1 MNHPTRCL
9 TTRPPPPSPMT
20 STSRR
25 PDWLASLISPEVSWK
40 RALTSKPAR
49 AIYAAIAFFSLTA
62 IFLSWKS
69 GGTLSNPIPYSDDS
83 KIPAAPVETLVA
95 NYTPPP
101 GPKHEKGRFHLLIPA
116 TSSGRDLCKL
126 LLSVEILGYPT
137 PVLINYGAAEDA
149 DPYVQH
155 LAKVEGLLKYLEH
168 QENANP
174 DTEDLVLIIDGYDVW
189 FQLRPDVLIKRFYES
204 NKQAHKRLID
214 QYGEEIVKEHNMKQS
229 VIFGPDKLCWPI
241 DYSRPACWAVDPG
254 NLDPFAFGPQT
265 SSEHEELTHP
275 RWLNS
280 GTIMGTTQE
289 LIDVFR
295 ATLHDIQTNYVTN
308 SDQYYFAEI
317 FGRQEFAR
325 LSTKPELLE
334 ERKKETYGV
343 TVEDKTDN
351 GTRAE
356 PDLSGQNRTEYFI
369 GIDYKSEMFQ
379 TLAFW
384 KQFLTWSRGRDSW
397 VPPTGGARDQVPYSV
412 TNSSVFDTRLSG
424 DIVASEKPFNS
435 LKDSENE
442 DEKKLAT
449 TRWSDVELLRN
460 TVSRLNPVIVHFT
473 GEKRF
478 REVWWSKLWFQA
490 KAEVLRNAS
499 SKLKTNKITDELIE
513 GMTWYNAEPEQAG
526 EVSNAGKNG
535 AWSDQGGWFG
545 WNTLCKE
552 YEPQMYGGDDFGL
565 YHPGQKPAQENL
577 QDKKPP
583 PEA

>member
-1 MNHPTRCL
+1 MSSYP
-9 TTRPPPPSPMT
+9 
-20 STSRR
+20 RR
-25 PDWLASLISPEVSWK
+25 PEWLDSLIGPDVSVK
-40 RALTSKPAR
+40 RALTSKLAR
-49 AIYAAIAFFSLTA
+49 TIYAAVAFFSIAA

-69 GGTLSNPIPYSDDS
+69 GGTLSNPIPYAADS
-83 KIPAAPVETLVA
+83 KVPAPPTESHTP
-95 NYTPPP
+95 NYEPPP

-126 LLSVEILGYPT
+126 LLSTQILGYPT

-168 QENANP
+168 QESANP

-204 NKQAHKRLID
+204 NRQAYKRLID
-214 QYGEEIVKEHNMKQS
+214 QYGEEIVREHNMKQS

-254 NLDPFAFGPQT
+254 NLDPYAFGPQT

-325 LSTKPELLE
+325 LSRKPELLN

-343 TVEDKTDN
+343 TVEEKTDN

-356 PDLSGQNRTEYFI
+356 PDLSGLNRTEYFI

-397 VPPTGGARDQVPYSV
+397 VPPNERRDMLPYTV
-412 TNSSVFDTRLSG
+412 TNSSVYDTRLAS
-424 DIVASEKPFNS
+424 DIVNSEKPFAS

-442 DEKKLAT
+442 DDRHAATT

-460 TVSRLNPVIVHFT
+460 TVSRLNPVIIHFT

-490 KAEVLRNAS
+490 KAETLRKESA
-499 SKLKTNKITDELIE
+499 KLNTNKISDEKIE

-526 EVSNAGKNG
+526 EVSNAGKSG

-545 WNTLCKE
+545 WNTLCKAH
-552 YEPQMYGGDDFGL
+552 EPEMYGGDDFEL

-583 PEA
+583 AEI

>member
-1 MNHPTRCL
+1 V
-9 TTRPPPPSPMT
+9 
-20 STSRR
+20 
-25 PDWLASLISPEVSWK
+25 PD
-40 RALTSKPAR
+40 
-49 AIYAAIAFFSLTA
+49 
-62 IFLSWKS
+62 
-69 GGTLSNPIPYSDDS
+69 
-83 KIPAAPVETLVA
+83 
-95 NYTPPP
+95 YTPPP

-126 LLSVEILGYPT
+126 LLSTQILGYPT

-155 LAKVEGLLKYLEH
+155 LAKVEGLLNYLEK
-168 QENANP
+168 QESANP

-204 NKQAHKRLID
+204 NKQAYKRLVD
-214 QYGEEIVKEHNMKQS
+214 QYGTEIVKTNNMKQS

-254 NLDPFAFGPQT
+254 NLDPYAFGPQT

-317 FGRQEFAR
+317 YGRQEFAR
-325 LSTKPELLE
+325 LSQKPELLI
-334 ERKKETYGV
+334 ERKKEMYGV
-343 TVEDKTDN
+343 TVENKTDN

-356 PDLSGQNRTEYFI
+356 PDLSGLNRTEYHI

-397 VPPTGGARDQVPYSV
+397 QPPLGDRDMLPYSV
-412 TNSSVFDTRLSG
+412 TNSSVFDTRLAG
-424 DIVASEKPFNS
+424 DIVSSEKPFSS

-442 DEKKLAT
+442 GDRNMANR
-449 TRWSDVELLRN
+449 RWSDVELLRN
-460 TVSRLNPVIVHFT
+460 TVSRLNPVIIHFT

-478 REVWWSKLWFQA
+478 REVWWTRLWFQA
-490 KAEVLRNAS
+490 KAETLREAS
-499 SKLKTNKITDELIE
+499 SKQDTNKISEELIE

-526 EVSNAGKNG
+526 EVSNAGKSG
-535 AWSDQGGWFG
+535 AWSDKGGWFG
-545 WNTLCKE
+545 WNTLCKAH
-552 YEPQMYGGDDFGL
+552 EPEMYYNGADDFGL
-565 YHPGQKPAQENL
+565 YHPDRKPAQESM
-577 QDKKPP
+577 QERDSPV
-583 PEA
+583 EA

>member
-1 MNHPTRCL
+1 
-9 TTRPPPPSPMT
+9 MT
-20 STSRR
+20 STSNR
-25 PDWLASLISPEVSWK
+25 PDWLAGLISPDVSYK
-40 RALTSKPAR
+40 RALTSKLAR
-49 AIYAAIAFFSLTA
+49 TIYAAIAFFSLAA
-62 IFLSWKS
+62 IFLPWKS
-69 GGTLSNPIPYSDDS
+69 GGSLANPIPYAADAEVPP
-83 KIPAAPVETLVA
+83 IPAESHAP
-95 NYTPPP
+95 NYTLPA

-126 LLSVEILGYPT
+126 LLSTQILGYPT

-204 NKQAHKRLID
+204 NKQAYKRLID
-214 QYGEEIVKEHNMKQS
+214 QYGEELVREHNMKQS

-254 NLDPFAFGPQT
+254 NLDQYAFGPQT
-265 SSEHEELTHP
+265 SSKHEELTHP

-325 LSTKPELLE
+325 LSRKPELLN
-334 ERKKETYGV
+334 ERKKEKYGV
-343 TVEDKTDN
+343 TVEEKTDN
-351 GTRAE
+351 GTRSE
-356 PDLSGQNRTEYFI
+356 PDLSGVERTEYFI

-384 KQFLTWSRGRDSW
+384 KQFLTWSRGVDSW
-397 VPPTGGARDQVPYSV
+397 QPPNERRDMLPYLV
-412 TNSSVFDTRLSG
+412 TNSSVYDTRLAG
-424 DIVASEKPFNS
+424 DIVASEKPFS
-435 LKDSENE
+435 VLKDSENE
-442 DEKKLAT
+442 GDRNAATT

-460 TVSRLNPVIVHFT
+460 TVSRLNPVIIHFT

-490 KAEVLRNAS
+490 KAEALRKES
-499 SKLKTNKITDELIE
+499 TKLYTSKISEELIE
-513 GMTWYNAEPEQAG
+513 GMTWYNAEPEQAD
-526 EVSNAGKNG
+526 EVSNAGKSG

-545 WNTLCKE
+545 WNTLCKA
-552 YEPQMYGGDDFGL
+552 YEPEMYGGDHFKLD
-565 YHPGQKPAQENL
+565 HPDQQPAQENL
-577 QDKKPP
+577 QDRRPP
-583 PEA
+583 AEV

>member
-1 MNHPTRCL
+1 MSYP
-9 TTRPPPPSPMT
+9 
-20 STSRR
+20 SRR
-25 PDWLASLISPEVSWK
+25 PDWLASIVSPDVSFK
-40 RALTSKPAR
+40 RALTSKLAR
-49 AIYAAIAFFSLTA
+49 TIYAAITLFSLA
-62 IFLSWKS
+62 AVFLSWKS
-69 GGTLSNPIPYSDDS
+69 GGTLSNPIPYADDS
-83 KIPAAPVETLVA
+83 KIATPLLDDVPD
-95 NYTPPP
+95 YTPPP

-126 LLSVEILGYPT
+126 LLSTQILGYPT

-155 LAKVEGLLKYLEH
+155 LAKVEGLLNYLEK
-168 QENANP
+168 QESANP

-204 NKQAHKRLID
+204 NKQAYKRLVD
-214 QYGEEIVKEHNMKQS
+214 QYGTEIVKKNNMKQS

-254 NLDPFAFGPQT
+254 NLDPHAFGPQT

-317 FGRQEFAR
+317 YGRQEFAR
-325 LSTKPELLE
+325 LSQKPELLI
-334 ERKKETYGV
+334 ERKKEMYGV
-343 TVEDKTDN
+343 TVENKTDN

-397 VPPTGGARDQVPYSV
+397 QPPLGARDMLPYTV
-412 TNSSVFDTRLSG
+412 TNSSVYDTRLAG
-424 DIVASEKPFNS
+424 DIVSSEKPFSS
-435 LKDSENE
+435 LKESENE
-442 DEKKLAT
+442 GDRNMAT

-460 TVSRLNPVIVHFT
+460 TVSRLNPVIIHFT

-478 REVWWSKLWFQA
+478 REVWWTRLWFQA
-490 KAEVLRNAS
+490 KAETLRKES
-499 SKLKTNKITDELIE
+499 SKQNTNKISDQLIE
-513 GMTWYNAEPEQAG
+513 GMTWYNAEPEQAD
-526 EVSNAGKNG
+526 EVSNAGKSG
-535 AWSDQGGWFG
+535 AWSDKGGWFG
-545 WNTLCKE
+545 WNTLCKAH
-552 YEPQMYGGDDFGL
+552 EPEMYYNGADDFGL
-565 YHPGQKPAQENL
+565 YHPDQKPAQENL
-577 QDKKPP
+577 QDRKPP
-583 PEA
+583 ADV

>member
-1 MNHPTRCL
+1 M
-9 TTRPPPPSPMT
+9 SS
-20 STSRR
+20 STRR
-25 PDWLASLISPEVSWK
+25 PDWLDSLISPDVSVK
-40 RALTSKPAR
+40 RALTSKLAR
-49 AIYAAIAFFSLTA
+49 AVYAAVTLFSLAA
-62 IFLSWKS
+62 IFLSWNT
-69 GGTLSNPIPYSDDS
+69 GGSVSNPIPYDSDS
-83 KIPAAPVETLVA
+83 KIPAAVELDPSA
-95 NYTPPP
+95 DNLPNWTPEPA
-101 GPKHEKGRFHLLIPA
+101 PKHAKGRFHLLIPA

-126 LLSVEILGYPT
+126 LLSTQILGYPT

-189 FQLRPDVLIKRFYES
+189 FQLRPDVLIKRYYES
-204 NKQAHKRLID
+204 NKQANKRLVEK
-214 QYGEEIVKEHNMKQS
+214 YGEHIVKKYNMKQS

-254 NLDPFAFGPQT
+254 NLDSYAFGPQT
-265 SSEHEELTHP
+265 SSKHEELTHP

-317 FGRQEFAR
+317 FGRQEYAR
-325 LSTKPELLE
+325 LSRKPELLE

-343 TVEDKTDN
+343 TVEPKFDN

-356 PDLSGQNRTEYFI
+356 PDYTGVNRTEYFI
-369 GIDYKSEMFQ
+369 GIDVKSELFQ

-397 VPPTGGARDQVPYSV
+397 VPPFERRDMLPYSV
-412 TNSSVFDTRLSG
+412 TNSSVYDTRLAG
-424 DIVASEKPFNS
+424 DIVSSQKPFS
-435 LKDSENE
+435 IFKDSEKE
-442 DEKKLAT
+442 EEKGIVG

-460 TVSRLNPVIVHFT
+460 TVSRLNPVIIHFT

-478 REVWWSKLWFQA
+478 REVWWSKLWFQSRAEALRIASA
-490 KAEVLRNAS
+490 KQR
-499 SKLKTNKITDELIE
+499 TDKITDELIE
-513 GMTWYNAEPEQAG
+513 GMTWYNAEPEEAE
-526 EVSNAGKNG
+526 EVSNAGKSG
-535 AWSDQGGWFG
+535 AWSDRGGWFG
-545 WNTLCKE
+545 WNTLCKAYGPE
-552 YEPQMYGGDDFGL
+552 MYGGDDYGL
-565 YHPGQKPAQENL
+565 YHPGQQRAQENL
-577 QDKKPP
+577 QDSKPP
-583 PEA
+583 PET

>member
-1 MNHPTRCL
+1 
-9 TTRPPPPSPMT
+9 MT

-25 PDWLASLISPEVSWK
+25 PEWLSGLISPDVSVK
-40 RALTSKPAR
+40 RTLTSKLAR
-49 AIYAAIAFFSLTA
+49 TIYVAVALFSLTA
-62 IFLSWKS
+62 IFFSWKS
-69 GGTLSNPIPYSDDS
+69 GGTLSNPIPYSGDS
-83 KIPAAPVETLVA
+83 KAPEAAAPPPPADDTLP
-95 NYTPPP
+95 NWTPPP
-101 GPKHEKGRFHLLIPA
+101 PPKHEKGRFHLLIPA

-168 QENANP
+168 QESANP

-189 FQLRPDVLIKRFYES
+189 FQLRPDVLIKRYYES
-204 NKQAHKRLID
+204 NKQANQRLVD
-214 QYGEEIVKEHNMKQS
+214 QYGEEIVKKYNMKQS

-241 DYSRPACWAVDPG
+241 DFSRPACWAVDPG

-265 SSEHEELTHP
+265 SSKHEELVHP

-325 LSTKPELLE
+325 LSRKPELLE

-343 TVEDKTDN
+343 TVEPKYDD

-356 PDLSGQNRTEYFI
+356 PDLSGLNRTEYFI

-397 VPPTGGARDQVPYSV
+397 TPPTERRDMLPYLV
-412 TNSSVFDTRLSG
+412 TNSSVYDTRLAG
-424 DIVASEKPFNS
+424 DIVSSERPFTV
-435 LKDSENE
+435 LKDSDNE
-442 DEKKLAT
+442 EEKKLAT
-449 TRWSDVELLRN
+449 DTRWSDVELLRN

-478 REVWWSKLWFQA
+478 REVWWSKLWFQSRGQA
-490 KAEVLRNAS
+490 LREAS
-499 SKLKTNKITDELIE
+499 SKQKTNKISDQPIA
-513 GMTWYNAEPEQAG
+513 GMTWYNAEPEQAM
-526 EVSNAGKNG
+526 EVSNAGKSG

-545 WNTLCKE
+545 WNTLCKA
-552 YEPQMYGGDDFGL
+552 YEPEIYGGDDFGL
-565 YHPGQKPAQENL
+565 YHPGQQPAQENL